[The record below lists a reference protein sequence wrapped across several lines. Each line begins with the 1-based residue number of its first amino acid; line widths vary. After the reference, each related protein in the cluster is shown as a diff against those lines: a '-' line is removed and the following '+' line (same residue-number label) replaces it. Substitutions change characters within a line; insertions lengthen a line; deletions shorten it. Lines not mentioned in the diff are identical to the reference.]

1 MDSIADIESKP
12 LERVEG
18 AANAPFLPSL
28 RTEVLTIAYADRA
41 FFGKPHPSLFADW
54 FSQSSGWRWFWRF
67 LVHACIGWK
76 GNTV

>member
-28 RTEVLTIAYADRA
+28 RTKVLTIAYADRA
-41 FFGKPHPSLFADW
+41 FFGKPHPSLFAD
-54 FSQSSGWRWFWRF
+54 
-67 LVHACIGWK
+67 
-76 GNTV
+76 